1 MNMKKI
7 YGILGAA
14 ALLSLAAGCAK
25 DASISSNEQSKKYIE
40 AWLQI
45 NHPEAVQAGPGIY
58 ILSDEPG
65 TGKEYDGETYPML
78 SYTLS
83 GMDGTISS
91 TTDEQVAKQIGIYE
105 KGNYYG
111 SKVMINTEKTMAVGV
126 EAMLDGMKAGGT
138 RTALIPSWL
147 LGNKRY
153 KHDSEYIKH
162 NPSDVST
169 TIYKITLTDFTDDI
183 TEWENNVLEEYVKSK
198 YPGLDSTYRGYYFK
212 QVGAPDDTVSF
223 KKDTTVYINYI
234 GRLLNGQVFDTTIG
248 DTAKKYGVFANGRT
262 YEPALINWGEKFDD
276 LSMGTDKSSMISGF
290 KQTLWRMRSH
300 GKYVGIFNSNYGY
313 SNSGSG
319 GRIPPFC
326 PLIFEVEQVDK
337 D

>member
-7 YGILGAA
+7 YGFLGAA

-25 DASISSNEQSKKYIE
+25 DASISSNEQSRKYIE

-45 NHPEAVQAGPGIY
+45 NHPDAVQAGPGIY

-78 SYTLS
+78 DYTLS

-91 TTDEQVAKQIGIYE
+91 TTDESIAKQLGIYD
-105 KGNYYG
+105 KANYYG
-111 SKVMINTEKTMAVGV
+111 AKVMINNENTMTVGV
-126 EAMLDGMKAGGT
+126 ESMLEGMRIGGI

-147 LGNKRY
+147 LGTKRY
-153 KHDSEYIKH
+153 KKDSEYIKH
-162 NPSDVST
+162 NPSDATT

-183 TEWENNVLEEYVKSK
+183 TEWENGVLEKYVKARF
-198 YPGLDSTYRGYYFK
+198 PGLDSTYLGYYFK

-223 KKDTTVYINYI
+223 DKDTTIYVNYT
-234 GRLLNGQVFDTTIG
+234 GRLLNGQVFDTTIQ
-248 DTAKKYGVFANGRT
+248 DTAKKYGVYTSGKE
-262 YEPALINWGEKFDD
+262 YGPVVINWGEKFSD
-276 LSMGTDKSSMISGF
+276 LTMTTDESSMISGF
-290 KQTLWRMRSH
+290 QQTLWRMRSH
-300 GKYVGIFNSNYGY
+300 GKYVGMFNSNYGY
-313 SNSGSG
+313 TNSGSG
-319 GRIPPFC
+319 NRIPPFC
-326 PLIFEVEQVDK
+326 PLVFEIEQVDK